1 TLPVRARPAAE
12 VDADR
17 PATVRREVGYA
28 WRRLRE
34 TRGGVGVAELAAET
48 GLSARRLGS
57 LFRAEFG
64 LAPKEAGRV
73 FRVTHARRRIGQA
86 AMGGGLGTAG
96 VGRAGGSK
104 GAGGSGGG
112 VAATLARLAA

>member
-17 PATVRREVGYA
+17 PATVRREVDYA

-57 LFRAEFG
+57 LFPAEMG
-64 LAPKEAGRV
+64 LAPKGAGGV
-73 FRVTHARRRIGQA
+73 FRFTHARRRIGQA
-86 AMGGGLGTAG
+86 AMGGGLS
-96 VGRAGGSK
+96 AGGA
-104 GAGGSGGG
+104 GGPGGSGGG
-112 VAATLARLAA
+112 GTTATLA